1 MALFYV
7 KNDAPFIPEQI
18 NPQLSKLARAI
29 VKTCRLSFK
38 HQLKTTGINNAMKS
52 GNPAQM
58 HDILQK
64 VLEKNR
70 KLYDEEMTLSG
81 VTVGEVDDAFFADK
95 DADFYKNQMLVLVD
109 FAFISCVIEAR
120 VFPLMTAAC
129 EKTLGK
135 SISELLFFTNQN
147 EGEEAEAEEAEAA
160 EESHAEETE
169 AAPAGTTE
177 EEADNAAEET
187 KEADKAE

>member
-18 NPQLSKLARAI
+18 NPQLSKLAKAI

-81 VTVGEVDDAFFADK
+81 AKVGEVDDAFFADK
-95 DADFYKNQMLVLVD
+95 DADFYKNQMLVLID
-109 FAFISCVIEAR
+109 FAYISCVIEAR

-135 SISELLFFTNQN
+135 PISELLFFTNQN
-147 EGEEAEAEEAEAA
+147 EGEEAEEADAEKTEAPAEAA
-160 EESHAEETE
+160 EA
-169 AAPAGTTE
+169 TE
-177 EEADNAAEET
+177 EAQAETDEAE
-187 KEADKAE
+187 